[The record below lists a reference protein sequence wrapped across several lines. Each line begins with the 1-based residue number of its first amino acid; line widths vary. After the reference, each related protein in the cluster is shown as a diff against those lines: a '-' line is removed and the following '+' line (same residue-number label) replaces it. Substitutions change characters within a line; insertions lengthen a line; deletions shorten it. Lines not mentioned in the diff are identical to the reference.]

1 MLLFLLYNFPNRGLM
16 MIIDFDEEIKKFH
29 PNPELE
35 DMESIVYNQDISD
48 VADYLIDLLREY
60 REQSRI

>member
-1 MLLFLLYNFPNRGLM
+1 M

>member
-1 MLLFLLYNFPNRGLM
+1 

-35 DMESIVYNQDISD
+35 DIEDIIYSQDISD

-60 REQSRI
+60 REQAQM